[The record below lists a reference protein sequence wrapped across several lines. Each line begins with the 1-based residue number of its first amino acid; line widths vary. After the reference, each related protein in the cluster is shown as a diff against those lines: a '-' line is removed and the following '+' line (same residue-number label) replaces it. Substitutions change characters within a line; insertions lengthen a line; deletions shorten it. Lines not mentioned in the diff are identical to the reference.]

1 MAACAAGKPE
11 AGQGASLAILT
22 ATPFTLQ
29 DMPSMKHAVL
39 ATLALSLATTAVLA
53 EPAVIYDMGGK
64 FDKSFNE
71 AAYNGAERWK
81 KETGKPYLDFEISNE
96 AQRDQ
101 AMRRMADKGANPII
115 GVGFAQ
121 GSTVEKVAK
130 DYPKLQFALIDS
142 VVKLPNVESVVFKEQ
157 EGSFL
162 VGMLAAMASKTG
174 KVGFIGGMDIPLIRR
189 FQCGYE
195 QGARY
200 ANPKVEI
207 TANMTGTTPAA
218 WNDPTRGG
226 ELAKAQFAKGV
237 DVVFAAAGGTGVG
250 IYQATKDAGK
260 LAIGVD
266 SNQNHL
272 HPGTMLTSMVKRVDV
287 AVYNLAKK
295 TTPGVSALGLKEGG
309 VDYALDQHNEK
320 LISADM
326 KKKVDAAKA
335 DIIAGKIQV
344 ADYMATNACKY

>member
-1 MAACAAGKPE
+1 MQIKPLV
-11 AGQGASLAILT
+11 ALVG
-22 ATPFTLQ
+22 
-29 DMPSMKHAVL
+29 L
-39 ATLALSLATTAVLA
+39 ATACLLAQAQ
-53 EPAVIYDMGGK
+53 PAVVYDMGGK

-81 KETGKPYLDFEISNE
+81 KESGKPYLDFEIANE
-96 AQRDQ
+96 AQREQ
-101 AMRRMADKGANPII
+101 AMRRMAEKGANPII
-115 GVGFAQ
+115 GVGFSQA
-121 GSTVEKVAK
+121 SALEKAAK
-130 DYPKLQFALIDS
+130 DFPKLSFAIIDM
-142 VVKLPNVESVVFKEQ
+142 VVKLPNVESIVFKEQ

-162 VGMLAAMASKTG
+162 VGMMAALASKTG

-195 QGARY
+195 QGAKF
-200 ANPKVEI
+200 ANPKAEVSS
-207 TANMTGTTPAA
+207 NMTGTTPAA

-250 IYQATKDAGK
+250 VYQAAKDGGK

-272 HPGTMLTSMVKRVDV
+272 HPGVMLTSMVKRVDT
-287 AVYNLAKK
+287 AVFNAAKK
-295 TTPGVSALGLKEGG
+295 TNPGVTVLGLKEGG
-309 VDYALDQHNEK
+309 VDYAMDQHNAK
-320 LISADM
+320 LVPADM

-335 DIIAGKIQV
+335 DIIAGKIKV
-344 ADYMATNACKY
+344 ADYMADNACKY